1 MSCAHVRWSCLELD
15 IYQLEGRS
23 GLAALAQARG
33 AQAAARSILHTHDHR
48 NPEGAQGQGSQGT
61 NHLYRVLNG
70 LAKEY

>member
-1 MSCAHVRWSCLELD
+1 M
-15 IYQLEGRS
+15 
-23 GLAALAQARG
+23 ALAQARG

-61 NHLYRVLNG
+61 NHLHRVLNG